1 MTAAYRPCKLCK
13 PDEHDYLSKPELM
26 EKNKSMLWTMSI

>member
-26 EKNKSMLWTMSI
+26 EKIKVCYGP